1 MISTRLG
8 QSVPG
13 DGPGFGTMLRF
24 LGPAI
29 MVSVGFMDPGNWATD
44 LEGGSRFGYQLLWVL
59 LASNAIAI
67 LLQILAV
74 RLGIAAGRDL
84 AQACRDQYPQPV
96 ARALWLLCEIAII
109 ACDLAEVLGS
119 AIALNLLFGIPL
131 LAGAVIT
138 GLDVLLIIGLQQF
151 GIRRLEAVVAVMV
164 LTIGGCLA
172 LEVLRAQ
179 PVWAH
184 VAQGLAPR
192 LNPANLYIAIGIL
205 GATVMPHNL
214 YLHSSLVQTRQIG
227 ASVRARRR
235 AIRYSSIGTVLA
247 LSAAFIVNAAI
258 LVMAAAT
265 FFTRRLEVT
274 ELRQAYALL
283 TPLLGGQMAAV
294 AFAVALLASGQSSTI
309 TGTLAGQVV
318 MEGFLDLRISP
329 VLRRLATRGL
339 AILPA
344 VIVLMVFGDSAV
356 VKLLVL
362 TQVALSLQLPFAMA
376 PLVRFTS
383 QTAIMGGFAS
393 PAWLR
398 LAAWTATAG
407 IAGLNVWLVAR
418 MVSGPGLL
426 QAAGAWLALP
436 VLGVAVALGGLLL
449 WTVFGPL
456 EAGRPD
462 ARRPERGRARR
473 GRSDWP
479 EGSMEEA

>member
-1 MISTRLG
+1 MIRPGQIRSPGASTLG
-8 QSVPG
+8 PL
-13 DGPGFGTMLRF
+13 LRF
-24 LGPAI
+24 MGPAV

-84 AQACRDQYPQPV
+84 AQACREQYARPV
-96 ARALWLLCEIAII
+96 VYALWLLCEIAII

-131 LAGAVIT
+131 VAGAVIT
-138 GLDVLLIIGLQQF
+138 GLDVLLIMGLQRF
-151 GIRRLEAVVAVMV
+151 GIRGLEAVVAVLV

-172 LEVLRAQ
+172 LEVLLAQ
-179 PVWAH
+179 PHWAA
-184 VAQGLAPR
+184 VAGGLSPR

-227 ASVRARRR
+227 SSAKARGE

-247 LSAAFIVNAAI
+247 LNVAFIVNAAI
-258 LVMAAAT
+258 LVMSAAT
-265 FFTRRLEVT
+265 FFTRGLEVT
-274 ELRQAYALL
+274 ELRQAHALL
-283 TPLLGGQMAAV
+283 APLLGGSMAAV
-294 AFAVALLASGQSSTI
+294 AFAIALLASGQSSTI

-318 MEGFLDLRISP
+318 MEGFLNLRISP
-329 VLRRLATRGL
+329 VLRRLTTRSL
-339 AILPA
+339 AIVPA
-344 VIVLMVFGDSAV
+344 IIVLAAFGDRAV

-383 QTAIMGGFAS
+383 DKAVMGGFAS
-393 PAWLR
+393 PAWVQA
-398 LAAWTATAG
+398 AAWLVTAG
-407 IAGLNVWLVAR
+407 ITGLNVWLVAR
-418 MVSGPGLL
+418 IFAGQDMQGL
-426 QAAGAWLALP
+426 GAWVVAPALT
-436 VLGVAVALGGLLL
+436 VATALGGLLA
-449 WTVFGPL
+449 WTAFGPL
-456 EAGRPD
+456 AD
-462 ARRPERGRARR
+462 KRR
-473 GRSDWP
+473 GGPFLDATAI
-479 EGSMEEA
+479 EARAEC